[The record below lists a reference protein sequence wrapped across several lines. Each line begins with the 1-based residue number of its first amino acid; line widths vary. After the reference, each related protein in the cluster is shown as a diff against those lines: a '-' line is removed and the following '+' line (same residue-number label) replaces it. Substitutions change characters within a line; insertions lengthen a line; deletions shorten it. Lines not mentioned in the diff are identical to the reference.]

1 MSHGFFLG
9 KNAKKKKNK
18 NKKKL
23 FLPTRMEILM
33 DVLTTAIQILY
44 LSKSIDTIVS
54 EYTIICKNQAFKI
67 ILMN

>member
-9 KNAKKKKNK
+9 KNAKKQQQ
-18 NKKKL
+18 L